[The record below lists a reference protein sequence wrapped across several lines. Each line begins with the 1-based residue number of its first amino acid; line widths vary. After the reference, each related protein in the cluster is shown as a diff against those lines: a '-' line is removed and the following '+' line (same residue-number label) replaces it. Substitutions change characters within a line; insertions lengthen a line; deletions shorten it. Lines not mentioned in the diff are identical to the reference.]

1 MKKLLLLL
9 FVIPLFFTACSS
21 DDDDTIDNVL
31 NGTTW
36 VRHVAETSDTY
47 EMDEMFK
54 FNEKTGVYFITQK
67 ENDKVIYE
75 EDVDFSYKFETDKK
89 IIISLFNETSEA
101 LIEGRKM
108 KFITGYEDE
117 QPIFTKQ

>member
-67 ENDKVIYE
+67 ENGKVIYE
-75 EDVDFSYKFETDKK
+75 EDIDFSYKFETDKK

>member
-9 FVIPLFFTACSS
+9 IIPLFFTSCSS

-67 ENDKVIYE
+67 ENGKVIYE

>member
-75 EDVDFSYKFETDKK
+75 EDIDFSYKFETDKK

>member
-36 VRHVAETSDTY
+36 VRHVAESSDTY

-67 ENDKVIYE
+67 ENGKVIYE
-75 EDVDFSYKFETDKK
+75 EDIDFSYKFETDKK